1 MKPTIL
7 LVVASI
13 HLGGSYYNQTALSS
27 VLSKFEAQL
36 IIPRRKDAEQTA
48 PETSTAPAAPAPAST
63 PASAAPAPAAP
74 APASTPASAAP
85 APAAPAP
92 AEPAAPA
99 TVAPVDEST
108 TEFQV
113 IADTVT
119 VDELVIADNVTVDEL
134 VIADNVTVDELV
146 IADNVTV
153 DELVIADNVTVD
165 EQVIAD
171 NVTVDEQAIADNFTM
186 DEQADSTL
194 LDKSSTAVILVD
206 KETSTMSTTT
216 AVTRSTTKI
225 STSSASEP
233 QERARLLQQSEAGQK
248 EDIAPRAVHVV
259 ANSGAS
265 HVWTFKE
272 ASLVA
277 HLSSALWLCALTG
290 ISTYFIG
297 AQALLWRAVEN
308 LRRAR
313 APAVHV

>member
-48 PETSTAPAAPAPAST
+48 PETSTAPAAPGPAST

-74 APASTPASAAP
+74 APASTPAPAAPTPAAPAPVSTPASAAP

-92 AEPAAPA
+92 AEPAAPT

-113 IADTVT
+113 IADT
-119 VDELVIADNVTVDEL
+119 
-134 VIADNVTVDELV
+134 
-146 IADNVTV
+146 VTV

>member
-1 MKPTIL
+1 M
-7 LVVASI
+7 
-13 HLGGSYYNQTALSS
+13 
-27 VLSKFEAQL
+27 
-36 IIPRRKDAEQTA
+36 
-48 PETSTAPAAPAPAST
+48 
-63 PASAAPAPAAP
+63 
-74 APASTPASAAP
+74 
-85 APAAPAP
+85 
-92 AEPAAPA
+92 
-99 TVAPVDEST
+99 
-108 TEFQV
+108 
-113 IADTVT
+113 IADT
-119 VDELVIADNVTVDEL
+119 
-134 VIADNVTVDELV
+134 
-146 IADNVTV
+146 VTV

-216 AVTRSTTKI
+216 AVTRSTTKT
-225 STSSASEP
+225 STSSASKP

-277 HLSSALWLCALTG
+277 WISSALWLCALTG
-290 ISTYFIG
+290 ASTYFIG
-297 AQALLWRAVEN
+297 AQALLWARIDN

-313 APAVHV
+313 ARAVHV

>member
-48 PETSTAPAAPAPAST
+48 PETSTAPAAPAT
-63 PASAAPAPAAP
+63 
-74 APASTPASAAP
+74 ASTPASAAP

-113 IADTVT
+113 IADT
-119 VDELVIADNVTVDEL
+119 
-134 VIADNVTVDELV
+134 VTVDELV

-216 AVTRSTTKI
+216 AVTRSTTKT
-225 STSSASEP
+225 STSSASKP

>member
-1 MKPTIL
+1 M
-7 LVVASI
+7 
-13 HLGGSYYNQTALSS
+13 
-27 VLSKFEAQL
+27 
-36 IIPRRKDAEQTA
+36 
-48 PETSTAPAAPAPAST
+48 
-63 PASAAPAPAAP
+63 
-74 APASTPASAAP
+74 
-85 APAAPAP
+85 
-92 AEPAAPA
+92 
-99 TVAPVDEST
+99 
-108 TEFQV
+108 
-113 IADTVT
+113 IADT
-119 VDELVIADNVTVDEL
+119 
-134 VIADNVTVDELV
+134 VTVDELV

-216 AVTRSTTKI
+216 AETRSTSRI

-233 QERARLLQQSEAGQK
+233 HERARLLQQSEAGQK
-248 EDIAPRAVHVV
+248 EDITSRAVHVV
-259 ANSGAS
+259 AKSGAS

-277 HLSSALWLCALTG
+277 WISSALWLCVQTG
-290 ISTYFIG
+290 VSTYFIG
-297 AQALLWRAVEN
+297 AQALLWARIDN

-313 APAVHV
+313 ARAVHV